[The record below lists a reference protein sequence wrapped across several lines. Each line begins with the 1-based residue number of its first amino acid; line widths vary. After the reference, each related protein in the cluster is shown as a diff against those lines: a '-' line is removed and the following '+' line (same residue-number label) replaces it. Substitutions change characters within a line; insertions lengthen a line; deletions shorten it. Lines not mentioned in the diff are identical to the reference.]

1 MTHTLVHQY
10 INNKEETQNQRINFG
25 GVSVKAV
32 TVRHE
37 HYIVVVPKARCTSVR
52 TKERFFDGLKHAKAW
67 TRRRRRTEQ
76 EA

>member
-1 MTHTLVHQY
+1 
-10 INNKEETQNQRINFG
+10 
-25 GVSVKAV
+25 VKAV
-32 TVRHE
+32 TLRHE
-37 HYIVVVPKARCTSVR
+37 HYIVVVPKARCTSVL